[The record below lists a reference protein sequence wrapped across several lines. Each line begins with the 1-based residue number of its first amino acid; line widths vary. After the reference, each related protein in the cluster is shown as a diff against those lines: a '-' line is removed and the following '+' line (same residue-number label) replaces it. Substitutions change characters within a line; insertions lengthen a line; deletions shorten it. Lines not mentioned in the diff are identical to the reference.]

1 MEQSSVKTLILG
13 VGNLLLSDEGVGVH
27 VIRRLTEKYNLPEEV
42 QILDGGTLGLD
53 LLYHL
58 EGVKNLL
65 LVDAVEMGK
74 EPGNLVRLEDD
85 EVPSF
90 LSMKMSPHQIGI
102 PDMLVAA
109 KLKDMYPENVVLWG
123 MQPASLEV
131 GLELSPIAEAQVDTL
146 VSEIIQQ
153 LETWGYSPIQNKS

>member
-1 MEQSSVKTLILG
+1 
-13 VGNLLLSDEGVGVH
+13 
-27 VIRRLTEKYNLPEEV
+27 
-42 QILDGGTLGLD
+42 
-53 LLYHL
+53 
-58 EGVKNLL
+58 
-65 LVDAVEMGK
+65 MGK